1 MLKKMF
7 LGAILATLTPLVW
20 ARDGE
25 LYAKIG
31 AHETSMTLSYVDF
44 HQVTQ
49 TNTYS
54 NAGQE
59 PGRVT
64 DQAVWAGY
72 GVAVHG
78 IDHPGHKREIL
89 LYAPEATTSKIDFL
103 HRATS
108 SKRRHQMQRFV
119 LALSVSSH
127 LQRLD

>member
-1 MLKKMF
+1 MLKKIF

-44 HQVTQ
+44 WKVTQ

-54 NAGQE
+54 NSGQE

-64 DQAVWAGY
+64 DSAIWEGY

-78 IDHPGHKREIL
+78 IAVANGYQANGFKVLDYHWVNGL
-89 LYAPEATTSKIDFL
+89 GYVTTTND
-103 HRATS
+103 
-108 SKRRHQMQRFV
+108 
-119 LALSVSSH
+119 
-127 LQRLD
+127 